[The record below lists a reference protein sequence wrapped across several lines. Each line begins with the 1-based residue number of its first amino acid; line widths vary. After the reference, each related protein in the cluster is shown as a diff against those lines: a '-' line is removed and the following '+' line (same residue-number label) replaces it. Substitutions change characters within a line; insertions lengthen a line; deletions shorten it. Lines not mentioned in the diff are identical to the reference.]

1 MIELYQL
8 HQLAAIE
15 KYGNL
20 SRAAQSLHISQ
31 PALTRS
37 VQKLEGELGVELFS
51 RSRNKI
57 EFNEAGRLALTEAHK
72 VIDAA
77 ANMTEQ
83 MELYRRNLSSVSI
96 GSCAPAPVW
105 EMTSVLMSGY
115 PDKRVITEIRTCDF
129 LTSGLKSG
137 QYTLIATDKPVDESG
152 ILCRPYFRESLLIS
166 FPEDHPLA
174 SRTGGVSCEDLE
186 GETMLLADELGI
198 WKNLVDQKMKRVHF
212 IEINRDIPAKDM
224 ERLTA
229 FPNFVTGPTLRHA
242 SFSFFYFNQ
251 IRKRITVPLL
261 DPDASKQFY
270 LSARRS
276 DQKIWNAVLSSSDYS
291 EYT

>member
-8 HQLAAIE
+8 KQLTAIE

-37 VQKLEGELGVELFS
+37 VQKLESELGVELFY

-77 ANMTEQ
+77 ENMSLKI
-83 MELYRRNLSSVSI
+83 ELYVRNLSSISI
-96 GSCAPAPVW
+96 GSCAPAPIW
-105 EMTSVLMSGY
+105 EMTSVLTSKY
-115 PDKRVITEIRTCDF
+115 PDKRVITEIRSCDA
-129 LTSGLKSG
+129 LKAGLKSG
-137 QYTLIATDKPVDESG
+137 QYALIATDMPLNESG
-152 ILCRPYFRESLLIS
+152 ILCRPYFRETLLVS

-174 SRTGGVSCEDLE
+174 SRTDGITCEDLE
-186 GETMLLADELGI
+186 GESMLLADELGI
-198 WKNLVDQKMKRVHF
+198 WKNLVEKKMSRVHF
-212 IEINRDIPAKDM
+212 IEISRDIPAKDM

-229 FPNFVTGPTLRHA
+229 FPNFVTGPTLQHA

-251 IRKRITVPLL
+251 VRKRITLPLL

-270 LSARRS
+270 LSAQKS
-276 DQKIWNAVLSSSDYS
+276 DCKIWNTVLSSTDPSKYR
-291 EYT
+291 

>member
-1 MIELYQL
+1 MIEIYQL
-8 HQLAAIE
+8 KQLTAIE

-37 VQKLEGELGVELFS
+37 IQKLENELGVELFK

-57 EFNEAGRLALTEAHK
+57 EFNEAGRLALSEAHK

-77 ANMTEQ
+77 ENMSLQ
-83 MELYRRNLSSVSI
+83 MELYVRNLSSVSV
-96 GSCAPAPVW
+96 GSCAPAPIW
-105 EMTSVLMSGY
+105 EMTSVLTSKY
-115 PDKRVITEIRTCDF
+115 PDKRVITEIRPCDA
-129 LTSGLKSG
+129 LIADLKSG
-137 QYTLIATDKPVDESG
+137 QYTLIATDTPVDESG
-152 ILCRPYFRESLLIS
+152 ILCRPFFNESLLVS

-174 SRTGGVSCEDLE
+174 SRTDGITCEDLE

-198 WKNLVDQKMKRVHF
+198 WKSLVDRKMKGVYF
-212 IEINRDIPAKDM
+212 IEITRDIPARDL

-229 FPNFVTGPTLRHA
+229 FPNFVTGASLRHA

-251 IRKRITVPLL
+251 VRKRVTLPLL

-270 LSARRS
+270 LSAQKVNRS
-276 DQKIWNAVLSSSDYS
+276 ILNTVLASTCMS
-291 EYT
+291 